1 MNRSYDLITFTSKYL
16 YFKKARVSFF
26 ADIIKIVTMFIKK
39 TLKLVSVIFKRQI
52 YFLVISNEV
61 HWKEI

>member
-26 ADIIKIVTMFIKK
+26 ADIIKIVAMFIKK

>member
-1 MNRSYDLITFTSKYL
+1 MNRSYDLITFISKYL

-39 TLKLVSVIFKRQI
+39 TLKFVSAIFKRQI